1 MFSFWLNKPEVSNV
15 YIDVKAPL
23 RIDNAVK
30 YCVVC
35 NMAKPRPMA
44 EFTGRNIA
52 QTFVLAERHIG
63 RSLLKYVTFVLAG
76 ADIICPKR
84 PVISVCHT
92 ALYTKTYKQ
101 P

>member
-1 MFSFWLNKPEVSNV
+1 M
-15 YIDVKAPL
+15 YICVKAPL

-84 PVISVCHT
+84 PVHSICHVVLF
-92 ALYTKTYKQ
+92 AQCYIK